1 MSSLS
6 SISVK
11 RPVAMCCFIIMLVLL
26 GLNAYRKIGIDLVP
40 SIDVPYAQITTTYPG
55 ATPEE
60 VEIEVARRIE
70 DAVASLDGLKHTT
83 SVCMENVC
91 AMTLEFQIGVNIDL
105 AVHDI
110 REKINSIMEDFPA
123 EVETPS
129 ISKINVNSFPV
140 VTLYLTGD
148 RKLDELYDY
157 ADDQLSDRFA
167 SIRGVAEV
175 RLHGG
180 NEMQLHILLDESR
193 LSAAGLTVDDIVAK
207 LKANNLKVP
216 AGRIKGGRQE
226 LNVTYDAEFH
236 DFESLKSLE
245 IGKTPGVRLYL
256 RDVAELELIS
266 KEIRQEGYFNRQA
279 GVSIEIV
286 KKGEANAVEVIREV
300 RKRFEQIKGS
310 RLLPGG
316 MELLWFKDS
325 GEFIISS
332 VDDAWNSIITGILLT
347 ALLLFLFLHEP
358 RSTFIIAVTMPVS
371 VVVTFAAMQMMHY
384 TFDMITLMSLG
395 CSTGVLVTNSIV
407 VIESIVNRLSAG
419 AGRKN
424 AAAEGTAEVI
434 TAVSASA
441 LTNVVVF
448 VPVAMMTSMVGMLLA
463 PFAGVMVIATLVS
476 LFVSFTLTPILAS
489 IMLSDK
495 PHKPNRI
502 MAGLFRAWDAGYNRI
517 AEGFNRS
524 MVFTSKY
531 PGTIASLIVAACLIT
546 AILVVPRVG
555 VSFLPD
561 NDRSEFTVKLE
572 FPADYN
578 IDTTRERTMRILD
591 RIRAYPFV
599 ARTGT
604 TIGYVNAMS
613 GQVTEGVYLAEITV
627 LLKPKDRRENL
638 WAIMDRLR
646 ADFKDLENC
655 RLTFNIPKPTGGSST
670 DISSYISG
678 TDFAELEK
686 ANRHAI
692 SLLRKSGKVRD
703 LDSSI
708 RMGKPQINLKP
719 IRPVLQNLKL
729 DAATVGT
736 SVGGFFEGLEV
747 GTYKVGSRSFDIRVK
762 MKEQRGLDQIDKFTV
777 GFQDGKP
784 MRLDTL
790 LDKEF
795 NSMSVSVIR
804 QDKNRAAYIYG
815 NLGQGAALSESLALM
830 DEQVSP
836 GLPAGYEIKHAGMAE
851 NMNDG
856 AADFIEVFAIAIIL
870 TYLLIAAI
878 MESWSRPF
886 LIMFTVPLGFVGMYV
901 AIWLAGLSLSMVG
914 MLGAVMM
921 IGIVVNNA
929 ILIMDECATLIRNGM
944 TTHLAMLE
952 AAKSKFRP
960 VVMTSIASVAGMLPM
975 AFGTGLGSELRA
987 SCGIGVV
994 GGLTLS
1000 AVLTLYL
1007 IPALYFR
1014 FVRDTA
1020 RTKQ

>member
-1 MSSLS
+1 MSLS

-11 RPVAMCCFIIMLVLL
+11 RPIAMCCFIIMLVLL
-26 GLNAYRKIGIDLVP
+26 GANAYRKIGIDLVP
-40 SIDVPYAQITTTYPG
+40 SIDVPYARITANYPG

-91 AMTLEFQIGVNIDL
+91 SMTLEFQIGVNIDL

-123 EVETPS
+123 EVETPT

-140 VTLYLTGD
+140 ATLYLTGD
-148 RKLDELYDY
+148 RTLDDLYDY

-180 NEMQLHILLDESR
+180 NEVQLHVLLDEAK
-193 LSAAGLTVDDIVAK
+193 LSAAGLTVDDIVMK
-207 LKANNLKVP
+207 LRANNLKVP

-226 LNVTYDAEFH
+226 LNITYDAEFH

-245 IGKTPGVRLYL
+245 IGKNKGVRLYL
-256 RDVAELELIS
+256 RDVADIELIS
-266 KEIRQEGYFNRQA
+266 REIRQEGYFNEQS
-279 GVSIEIV
+279 GVSIEVV
-286 KKGEANAVEVIREV
+286 KKGEANAVKVIGEV
-300 RKRFEQIKGS
+300 RKRFDQINQS

-316 MELLWFKDS
+316 MQLLWFKDS
-325 GEFIISS
+325 GAFITSS
-332 VDDAWNSIITGILLT
+332 VEDAWSSIALGILLT

-371 VVVTFAAMQMMHY
+371 VVVTFAAMSMMHY

-407 VIESIVNRLSAG
+407 VIENIVKRLAAG
-419 AGRKN
+419 EDRRT
-424 AAAEGTAEVI
+424 AAAEGTGEVI

-448 VPVAMMTSMVGMLLA
+448 VPVALMTSMIGMLLA

-489 IMLSDK
+489 MMLSEKARK
-495 PHKPNRI
+495 PGRFLS
-502 MAGLFRAWDAGYNRI
+502 ALFKYWDIGYDRI
-517 AEGFNRS
+517 ASGFNRS
-524 MVFTSKY
+524 MRFTAKY
-531 PGTIASLIVAACLIT
+531 PGVISFLIVAACL
-546 AILVVPRVG
+546 AAAVYVLPRVG
-555 VSFLPD
+555 ISFMPD

-578 IDTTRERTMRILD
+578 IDATRERTMKILK
-591 RIRAYPFV
+591 RIRNYPFV
-599 ARTGT
+599 ERTGT

-627 LLKPKDRRENL
+627 MLTPKNRRASL
-638 WAIMDRLR
+638 WDIMDGLR
-646 ADFKDLENC
+646 RDFQDLENC

-670 DISSYISG
+670 DVSSYVSG
-678 TDFAELEK
+678 TDFGELEK
-686 ANRHAI
+686 ANRYALR
-692 SLLRKSGKVRD
+692 LLQESGKVKD

-708 RMGKPQINLKP
+708 RTGKPQINLKP
-719 IRPVLQNLKL
+719 IRPILQNLKL
-729 DAATVGT
+729 DANTLGA
-736 SVGGFFEGLEV
+736 SVGGFFEGIEV

-762 MKEQRGLDQIDKFTV
+762 MKEQRGLDQVDKFTV
-777 GFQDGKP
+777 GFLDNKP

-795 NSMSVSVIR
+795 DSMSVSVIR

-815 NLGQGAALSESLALM
+815 NLGQNAALSEVLSLM
-830 DEQVSP
+830 DGKVSP
-836 GLPAGYEIKHAGMAE
+836 RLPAGYEIKHAGMAE
-851 NMNDG
+851 SMNDG
-856 AADFIEVFAIAIIL
+856 VTDFMEVFAIAIVL

-878 MESWSRPF
+878 MESWTRPF
-886 LIMFTVPLGFVGMYV
+886 LIMFTVPLGFIGMFLAV
-901 AIWLAGLSLSMVG
+901 WLAGLSLSMVG

-929 ILIMDECATLIRNGM
+929 ILIMDECATLVRNGM
-944 TTHLAMLE
+944 TTHQAMLE

-960 VVMTSIASVAGMLPM
+960 IVMTSIASIAGMLPM

-994 GGLTLS
+994 GGLALS

-1007 IPALYFR
+1007 IPALYFK

-1020 RTKQ
+1020 QPPR